1 MGYFHK
7 GKKLKFY
14 IIMAKQNKQ
23 EAERNEELAAKV
35 SSSEKFYNE
44 HKGLI
49 WGVLGGIVVIGLAI
63 LGYSRFI
70 YTPAVAEAQ
79 QAVFPAELNFQNGEW
94 ELALEGDG
102 NVAGF
107 AEVIDQYGAKA
118 GKAVYLYAG
127 TCCAQLGRWEE
138 ALSYLKKY
146 KGSEPILAARAIALQ
161 GDCKAALGESE
172 AAAALFEKAAAKADN
187 MFAAAYLVKAGQIYL
202 SLGQNDKA
210 LKAFETVKEKYPQS
224 IEAYDIDKYI
234 NRVAE

>member
-1 MGYFHK
+1 M
-7 GKKLKFY
+7 L
-14 IIMAKQNKQ
+14 
-23 EAERNEELAAKV
+23 
-35 SSSEKFYNE
+35 
-44 HKGLI
+44 
-49 WGVLGGIVVIGLAI
+49 
-63 LGYSRFI
+63 SRV
-70 YTPAVAEAQ
+70 TA
-79 QAVFPAELNFQNGEW
+79 
-94 ELALEGDG
+94 

-210 LKAFETVKEKYPQS
+210 LKSFETVKEKYPQS